1 MAKASNQY
9 VSVSFLTYF
18 LKVVIFGFT
27 FKNSRLTRKFITI
40 LSLNMTDMCVIAF
53 MNYLTIM
60 KFSNLKKNVS
70 LNGIIC

>member
-1 MAKASNQY
+1 MAKANNQY
-9 VSVSFLTYF
+9 VSVSLLTYMF
-18 LKVVIFGFT
+18 FFKLSYLISLEILVLK
-27 FKNSRLTRKFITI
+27 KNKTM